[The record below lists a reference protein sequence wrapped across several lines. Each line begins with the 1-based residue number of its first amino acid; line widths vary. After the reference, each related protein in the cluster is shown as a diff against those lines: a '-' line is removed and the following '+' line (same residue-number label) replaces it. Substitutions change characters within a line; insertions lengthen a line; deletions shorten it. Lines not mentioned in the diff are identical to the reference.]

1 MISVLN
7 AVSFHADFKKTDLRA
22 LCFQL
27 PPIDLYR
34 KRIGRQDSRKEKG
47 HLKEVKKLQE
57 AKEGRGIAFKDS
69 VTNKSYHGFPL
80 PYHKPL

>member
-57 AKEGRGIAFKDS
+57 AKDS
-69 VTNKSYHGFPL
+69 VTNNSYHGFPL
-80 PYHKPL
+80 PYHNPL